1 MKDAHYHN
9 SSGAMSNN
17 EDYGKDVIMIDTAT
31 TNN

>member
-9 SSGAMSNN
+9 SSNGMSSN
-17 EDYGKDVIMIDTAT
+17 EDVKMIDTAT